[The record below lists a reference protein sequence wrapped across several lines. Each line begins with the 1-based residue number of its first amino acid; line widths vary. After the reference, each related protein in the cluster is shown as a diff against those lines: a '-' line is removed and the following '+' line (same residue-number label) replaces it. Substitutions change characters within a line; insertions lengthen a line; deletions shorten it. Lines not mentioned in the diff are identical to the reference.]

1 MKYSSSTK
9 TESVPGS
16 QNIMATLAE
25 QPQFLPRDKYL
36 QFCQHCEPQVPQAT
50 ALLLHLCPVCSSKA
64 KMFEH
69 AKCEDKKMQSMK
81 KENFRTGKNL
91 LTCDW
96 CRTAGGLRS
105 GRFGG
110 VTTCS
115 LPCSNQ
121 ETRKPHSSSFVN
133 LRKPKGPGT

>member
-69 AKCEDKKMQSMK
+69 AKCEEDAEHEEREFQNR
-81 KENFRTGKNL
+81 KEYL

-96 CRTAGGLRS
+96 CRTAGGLEVWPFW
-105 GRFGG
+105 G
-110 VTTCS
+110 
-115 LPCSNQ
+115 Q
-121 ETRKPHSSSFVN
+121 
-133 LRKPKGPGT
+133 